1 MNTKI
6 LTVVLPKVS
15 VIMPIYNTALYLRE
29 ALDSICN
36 QTLQELEIILI
47 NDGSTDQSQNIIEKY
62 AACDPRIQWH
72 IQPNQG
78 QGVARNHGLQYAT
91 GEYIYFMDSDDILD
105 TTALQHCYDACESK
119 RLDFVFFDAE
129 KVMETSAYLP
139 GYNRKDKI
147 SDKIWKGTELL
158 EYELEQYIFS
168 ASCCLCFTRHSF
180 IQKYFNGFPAGI
192 IHEDHIFVIQ
202 IHLNAQKVAYINQ
215 AFFKRRV
222 RSNSTMTN
230 KFSMRNIEG
239 YSIVC
244 SKALLLSQQ
253 HPEWSSIIDRYLW
266 QTLNAIIWNAHRMSF
281 LEKIET
287 TCRFRRLSF
296 NKYITFRHWLV
307 FWFKRSH
314 NLSQKNK
321 EKE

>member
-1 MNTKI
+1 MSNCST
-6 LTVVLPKVS
+6 TNPAPKVS
-15 VIMPIYNTALYLRE
+15 VIIPIYNTDAYLSE

-36 QTLQELEIILI
+36 QTLKELEIILI
-47 NDGSTDQSQNIIEKY
+47 NDGSTDKSQNIIEEY
-62 AACDPRIQWH
+62 AVRDSRIQWH

-105 TTALQHCYDACESK
+105 TTALQQCYDACEHK
-119 RLDFVFFDAE
+119 DLDFVFFDAE
-129 KVMETSAYLP
+129 TIMEASAYLP
-139 GYNRKDKI
+139 DYNRKNKI
-147 SDKIWKGTELL
+147 SDKIWKGTKLL
-158 EYELEQYIFS
+158 EYELQQYIFS
-168 ASCCLCFTRHSF
+168 ASCWLCFTRHSF
-180 IQKYFNGFPAGI
+180 IQKYFTGFPAGI

-202 IHLNAQKVAYINQ
+202 IHLNAQRVAYINQ
-215 AFFKRRV
+215 TFFKRRV

-239 YSIVC
+239 YSVVC
-244 SKALLLSQQ
+244 SKMLLLRQQ
-253 HPEWSSIIDRYLW
+253 HPEWTSIIDKYLW
-266 QTLNAIIWNAHRMSF
+266 QTLNAIVWNAHRMTF

-287 TCRFRRLSF
+287 VCRFQRLSF

-314 NLSQKNK
+314 NLSQKHKKK
-321 EKE
+321 E

>member
-1 MNTKI
+1 MNVSI
-6 LTVVLPKVS
+6 PLVEIPKVS
-15 VIMPIYNTALYLRE
+15 VIIPIYNTALYLRE

-47 NDGSTDQSQNIIEKY
+47 NDGSTDQSQNTIEEY
-62 AACDPRIQWH
+62 AARDSRIQWH
-72 IQPNQG
+72 TQPNQG

-105 TTALQHCYDACESK
+105 TTALQQCYDTCELK
-119 RLDFVFFDAE
+119 TLDFVFFDAE
-129 KVMETSAYLP
+129 KIMETSAYLP
-139 GYNRKDKI
+139 DYSRKDKI
-147 SDKIWKGTELL
+147 SDKIWKGTKLL
-158 EYELEQYIFS
+158 EHELKQYIFS

-180 IQKYFNGFPAGI
+180 LQNFFTGFPAGI

-202 IHLNAQKVAYINQ
+202 IHLNAQRVAYIGQ
-215 AFFKRRV
+215 TFFKRRV

-230 KFSMRNIEG
+230 QFSMRNIEG

-253 HPEWSSIIDRYLW
+253 HPEWASVIDRYLW
-266 QTLNAIIWNAHRMSF
+266 QTLNAIIWNAHRMTF

-287 TCRFRRLSF
+287 VCRFRRLSF
-296 NKYITFRHWLV
+296 NQYITFRHWLV

-314 NLSQKNK
+314 NFSQKKKKK
-321 EKE
+321 E